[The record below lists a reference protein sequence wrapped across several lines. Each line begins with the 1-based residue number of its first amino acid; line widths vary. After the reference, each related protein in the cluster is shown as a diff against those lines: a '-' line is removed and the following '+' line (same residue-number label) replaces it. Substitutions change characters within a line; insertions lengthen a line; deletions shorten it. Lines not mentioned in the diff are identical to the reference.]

1 MKRII
6 TYGTFDLF
14 HEGHLNLLKRAKDL
28 GDYLLVGVTSES
40 YDNSRGKLNVQD
52 NLMKRIDNVLA
63 TGLVDEVIIE
73 EYEGQKINDIL
84 KYNINIFAIGSDW
97 FGKFDYLKEYC
108 EVVYLERTKG
118 VSSTYLREKNN
129 GILKLG
135 VVGYGRIANRFIP
148 EAKFV
153 SGVNVEGVFGPNK
166 ESLINFYENHQ
177 LMFWTLDYEEFLN
190 RVDAVY
196 IASPHQTHYEYI
208 KHAIQRKK
216 HVLCEKPM
224 VLFEEQAR
232 ELYELAQKNNCVL
245 IEAIKTGYSPGFNRL
260 ISTAKSG
267 LIGKIKSVD
276 ATFTKLVSGQ
286 LRELNK
292 ESAGGSVNELASY
305 PLLAIIKLLGE
316 KIESVNYYT
325 HYDQQKEVD
334 LFTQINIKY
343 KNAIATAKVGLGVKS
358 EGDLV
363 ISGTKGYIYVPA
375 PWWKTEYFEIRYEK
389 SSENKKI
396 YYKFDGE
403 GLRYELS
410 EFVKLINSNHKETY
424 KLLSSESISIIRI
437 IEQFS
442 LGKNVQRI

>member
-1 MKRII
+1 M
-6 TYGTFDLF
+6 
-14 HEGHLNLLKRAKDL
+14 
-28 GDYLLVGVTSES
+28 
-40 YDNSRGKLNVQD
+40 
-52 NLMKRIDNVLA
+52 
-63 TGLVDEVIIE
+63 
-73 EYEGQKINDIL
+73 
-84 KYNINIFAIGSDW
+84 
-97 FGKFDYLKEYC
+97 
-108 EVVYLERTKG
+108 
-118 VSSTYLREKNN
+118 
-129 GILKLG
+129 LKLG